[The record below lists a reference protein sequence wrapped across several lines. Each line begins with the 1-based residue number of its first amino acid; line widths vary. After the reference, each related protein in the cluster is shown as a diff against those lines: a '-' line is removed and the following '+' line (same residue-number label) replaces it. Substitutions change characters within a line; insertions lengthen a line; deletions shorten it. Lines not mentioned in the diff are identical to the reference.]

1 MKIQKVI
8 GVKTAIDSDYVQ
20 EHLEKVNEHLKQGWR
35 VKEITSIALPAGE
48 GYRSRALSYF
58 ILEKSSNDEK

>member
-8 GVKTAIDSDYVQ
+8 GVKTAIDSDAQ
-20 EHLEKVNEHLKQGWR
+20 EHLEKVNEHLEQGWR

-58 ILEKSSNDEK
+58 ILEKSSNNNDE

>member
-8 GVKTAIDSDYVQ
+8 GVKTAIDSEYVQ
-20 EHLEKVNEHLKQGWR
+20 DHLDKVNEHLEQGR
-35 VKEITSIALPAGE
+35 KVKEITSIALPAGE

-58 ILEKSSNDEK
+58 ILEKNSSNEE